1 MKEGRKEGRESG
13 RGEDKRERGQ
23 RDRGRDLSVLF
34 LDLIRTKES
43 VEFIERDLSIF
54 VVVNDKEETV
64 ELLVGIM
71 EMQSTE
77 EFTDVSFVEVALVI
91 VVDSVEEILQQ
102 LTQQRQRQQRQG
114 RCEERRRVGRGR
126 GKGRRLTSRRAVP
139 VTPRRLL
146 ALVRS

>member
-1 MKEGRKEGRESG
+1 
-13 RGEDKRERGQ
+13 
-23 RDRGRDLSVLF
+23 
-34 LDLIRTKES
+34 
-43 VEFIERDLSIF
+43 
-54 VVVNDKEETV
+54 VVNDKEETV